1 MLTKTLVSAF
11 CAIAFSASTLAHPH
25 PHAGPSSDELIA
37 FLHRRVENSGSSSAA
52 AIEASSST
60 TSSAS
65 SSEATSPAQ
74 GGGEGGGAFS
84 ATKFPDVQAA
94 LAGNQR
100 FRETRDAAAIQ
111 ALVDNGQ
118 KPPFMMVACS
128 DSRAPEATIF
138 DSKPGTF
145 FMERNIANQYKPGDE
160 NAQSVMAYGIHVLGV
175 QHVVILG
182 HYGCGGI
189 AASIATPPKANINVA
204 SHIVNTWIGDIRTL
218 YLTSDRA
225 EIVEMRTKNLEIEA
239 QGGTVEEPNI
249 REPGFR
255 ALVEEN
261 VKQQVQRIAESS
273 VMKNRFD
280 EIITKLNTDGT
291 PKPSTGEGEGE
302 RAGEEEEVT
311 LRPVF
316 VHGWV
321 HDLET
326 GEILDLNVSVGPAG
340 FENFVPPEN
349 NNNEETPSATETAS
363 APSETAT
370 ATETVGEASSTPA
383 AEGEATTSSSAAGGE
398 ETVSPPQN
406 AVVAPEAE
414 AEVEPTIPV
423 SAN

>member
-11 CAIAFSASTLAHPH
+11 CAIALSASTLAHPH
-25 PHAGPSSDELIA
+25 PHAGPSSDELIT

-52 AIEASSST
+52 AAEASSSP

-74 GGGEGGGAFS
+74 GGGGAFS
-84 ATKFPDVQAA
+84 AARFPDVQAA

-100 FRETRDAAAIQ
+100 FRDTRDAAAIQ

-349 NNNEETPSATETAS
+349 NNEETPSATETAS

-370 ATETVGEASSTPA
+370 ATETVGEASSTSSSA
-383 AEGEATTSSSAAGGE
+383 AEGEATTSSSAAAGE
-398 ETVSPPQN
+398 ETASPPQN
-406 AVVAPEAE
+406 AVVAPEVE
-414 AEVEPTIPV
+414 AEPTIPV